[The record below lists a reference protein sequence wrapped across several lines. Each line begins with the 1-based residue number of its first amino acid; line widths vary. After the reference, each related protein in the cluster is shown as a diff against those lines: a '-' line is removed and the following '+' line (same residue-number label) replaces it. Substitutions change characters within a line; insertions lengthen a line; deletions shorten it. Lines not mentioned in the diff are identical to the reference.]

1 MRFTFFS
8 SVVTLLSVYFFYKS
22 ISFLRFY
29 IHARRAG
36 FPVYLSPVL
45 SKSIPWLVLA
55 PAFQPQLEK
64 YLPSWIYERLDLFI
78 HGWEF
83 RRKREFHDRFG
94 SVFAIV
100 TPDECSIM

>member
-1 MRFTFFS
+1 MCPVIALLSVYHTATMRFTIFS
-8 SVVTLLSVYFFYKS
+8 TVVILLFVYFFYKA

-55 PAFQPQLEK
+55 PRQPSSL
-64 YLPSWIYERLDLFI
+64 SSRNICRD
-78 HGWEF
+78 
-83 RRKREFHDRFG
+83 G
-94 SVFAIV
+94 SMS
-100 TPDECSIM
+100 D